1 MFILRNVYPRDFVQ
15 ASFLIYNVLFDSLA
29 LNVRLAPLKL
39 QMTDRILQTLESE
52 KNRTSAQK
60 TGKEF
65 QVHIPKVQQTFTA
78 SSPKQK
84 NWLCSQGRRDWI
96 CTFPCQ
102 SKWQQEIVRD
112 CDLMYVPNNL
122 SYFSLAHLK
131 NHSLLLEMALHAQP
145 ARSPVVYFGWDH
157 TQTLKLAVDVLSRIV
172 LNQQSRLCTVVWP
185 P

>member
-1 MFILRNVYPRDFVQ
+1 MFILRNVYTRDFVQ

-60 TGKEF
+60 TGKGF
-65 QVHIPKVQQTFTA
+65 QVHIPKVQQPFTA

-112 CDLMYVPNNL
+112 CDLMYSTCL
-122 SYFSLAHLK
+122 IICLI
-131 NHSLLLEMALHAQP
+131 SLLLTWKITHCSWRWPFMHSLQ
-145 ARSPVVYFGWDH
+145 DH
-157 TQTLKLAVDVLSRIV
+157 QWFTLDETTHK
-172 LNQQSRLCTVVWP
+172 P
-185 P
+185 